1 MKTRLE
7 EHYYKN
13 IHPIMIDKFKYKNKF
28 EIPKLT
34 KVVINI
40 GVEKLL
46 KIQKIDA
53 IKEISAISG
62 QKPII
67 TRAKSYCYFQTKR
80 GHAFIGVK
88 DPKKITDV

>member
-13 IHPIMIDKFKYKNKF
+13 IHPIMIDKFNYKNKF

-40 GVEKLL
+40 GVGEAVKDS
-46 KIQKIDA
+46 KKIDAA

-67 TRAKSYCYFQTKR
+67 TRAKKLLLLLN
-80 GHAFIGVK
+80 
-88 DPKKITDV
+88 

>member
-13 IHPIMIDKFKYKNKF
+13 IHPIMIDKFNYKNKF

-40 GVEKLL
+40 GVGEAVKDS
-46 KIQKIDA
+46 KKIDA
-53 IKEISAISG
+53 QIKEISELYESLLDEYTSELLPEES
-62 QKPII
+62 KPSTQNI
-67 TRAKSYCYFQTKR
+67 
-80 GHAFIGVK
+80 
-88 DPKKITDV
+88 